1 MTPDKQGKYVSSSLY
16 KHIYRMDTL
25 YAAWRKVRS
34 SSVAS
39 SSERIRNE
47 AKDFEARIP
56 GSLREIQRALSRKEF
71 VFAPQTGVA
80 KTKASGKSRPIVL
93 APIPNRIVQRALL
106 DTLHLKVKYVQQV
119 FAVPTS
125 YGGIPNKRVSLAIQA
140 AKASMQAG
148 DKYHIRSDIPDF
160 FTKIKKPRV
169 VELIAG
175 HVKCSDTMRL
185 FEDALQTDLG
195 NLDALRRQRI
205 EELFPIG
212 VQGVAQ
218 GSPLSPLVANIY
230 LHEFDLKMNSN
241 GITCLRYIDDFLLLG
256 QDSHT
261 VDSAFRLARKELNAL
276 SLDAYCPS
284 SAPEK
289 ATRGPT
295 TKGVDFLG
303 CTITPGLVQP
313 SRKTRSKFRERV
325 RSELEVSIRMMKA
338 GAKEGITNSLGTYSG
353 ALQNL
358 DRVILG
364 WGKAFSFCHTS
375 AQWAHSIDKDISEA
389 LKQFERETAQLL
401 STSDQAAQRR
411 IRGVRLLAEVNSQ
424 QSDELLAKAM

>member
-1 MTPDKQGKYVSSSLY
+1 MSTSLY

-25 YAAWRKVRS
+25 YAAWRKVRGS
-34 SSVAS
+34 AVAS
-39 SSERIRNE
+39 SSKTIQNE
-47 AKDFEARIP
+47 AKDFEDRIP

-80 KTKASGKSRPIVL
+80 KSKANGKSRPIVL

-106 DTLHLKVKYVQQV
+106 DTLHLKVKYVQTV

-125 YGGIPNKRVSLAIQA
+125 YGGIPNKRVSMAISA
-140 AKASMQAG
+140 AKESMQAG
-148 DKYHIRSDIPDF
+148 AKYHIRSDIPDF
-160 FTKIKKPRV
+160 FTKINKTRV
-169 VELIAG
+169 VESLAK
-175 HVKCSDTMRL
+175 HVICADTIKL
-185 FEDALQTDLG
+185 FENALQTDLG

-230 LHEFDLKMNSN
+230 LYEFDLKMNSK

-256 QDSHT
+256 QNSQA
-261 VDSAFRLARKELNAL
+261 VDSAFKVARKELNEL

-284 SAPEK
+284 AAPEK
-289 ATRGPT
+289 ASRGPA
-295 TKGVDFLG
+295 TKGIDFLG
-303 CTITPGLVQP
+303 CTISPGLVQP

-325 RSELEVSIRMMKA
+325 RSDLEVSIRMMKA
-338 GAKEGITNSLGTYSG
+338 GAKGGITNSLGTYSG

-375 AQWAHSIDKDISEA
+375 AQWAHSIDNDISEA
-389 LKQFERETAQLL
+389 LKQFEREISQLL
-401 STSDQAAQRR
+401 NASDQVTQRR
-411 IRGVRLLAEVNSQ
+411 IRGVRLLSEVNSQ
-424 QSDELLAKAM
+424 QNYEPLTTDV

>member
-1 MTPDKQGKYVSSSLY
+1 MSKSLY

-25 YAAWRKVRS
+25 YAAWRKVRNS
-34 SSVAS
+34 AVVS
-39 SSERIRNE
+39 SSEKIRNE
-47 AKDFEARIP
+47 AKEFESRIP
-56 GSLREIQRALSRKEF
+56 GALRDIQRALSRKEF

-80 KTKASGKSRPIVL
+80 KTKENGKSRPIVL

-125 YGGIPNKRVSLAIQA
+125 YGGIPNKRVSMAIAA

-148 DKYHIRSDIPDF
+148 AEYHIRSDIPDF
-160 FTKIKKPRV
+160 FTKINKTRV
-169 VELIAG
+169 VELIAE
-175 HVKCSDTMRL
+175 HVKCADTVKL
-185 FEDALQTDLG
+185 FEHALQTDLG
-195 NLDALRRQRI
+195 NLDALRRREI
-205 EELFPIG
+205 EKLFPIG

-230 LHEFDLKMNSN
+230 LHEFDLKMNSD

-256 QDSHT
+256 QDSRA
-261 VDSAFRLARKELNAL
+261 VDGAFGAALKELNTLA
-276 SLDAYCPS
+276 LDAYSPLA
-284 SAPEK
+284 APEK
-289 ATRGPT
+289 ASRGPAA
-295 TKGVDFLG
+295 KGVDFLG

-313 SRKTRSKFRERV
+313 SRKSRNKFRERV
-325 RSELEVSIRMMKA
+325 RSDLEVSIRMMKA
-338 GAKEGITNSLGTYSG
+338 GAKEGVTSSLGTYSG

-364 WGKAFSFCHTS
+364 WGKAFSFCHTT

-389 LKQFERETAQLL
+389 LDQFERETARLL
-401 STSDQAAQRR
+401 KAADQATQRR
-411 IRGVRLLAEVNSQ
+411 IRGVRLLVEINSQ
-424 QSDELLAKAM
+424 QNDETMTSAI

>member
-1 MTPDKQGKYVSSSLY
+1 MTPDKQGKGVSTSLY

-34 SSVAS
+34 SAIAS
-39 SSERIRNE
+39 SSEKIRNE
-47 AKDFEARIP
+47 AKDFEARMP
-56 GSLREIQRALSRKEF
+56 GALREIQRALSRKEF

-93 APIPNRIVQRALL
+93 SPIPNRIVQRALL
-106 DTLHLKVKYVQQV
+106 DTLHLKVKYVQKV

-125 YGGIPNKRVSLAIQA
+125 YGGIPNKRVSMAINA

-148 DKYHIRSDIPDF
+148 AKYHIRSDIPDF
-160 FTKIKKPRV
+160 FTKINKARV
-169 VELIAG
+169 VGLIAE
-175 HVKCSDTMRL
+175 HVKCVETVRL
-185 FEDALQTDLG
+185 FEHALHTDLG
-195 NLDALRRQRI
+195 NLDVLRRQQI
-205 EELFPIG
+205 ENLFPIG

-230 LHEFDLKMNSN
+230 LHDFDVKMNSN

-256 QDSHT
+256 QDSHA
-261 VDSAFRLARKELNAL
+261 VDGAFRAALNELNAL
-276 SLDAYCPS
+276 ELDAYSPWT
-284 SAPEK
+284 AREK
-289 ATRGPT
+289 ASRGPAG
-295 TKGVDFLG
+295 KGVDFLG

-313 SRKTRSKFRERV
+313 SGKSRDKFRDRV
-325 RSELEVSIRMMKA
+325 RSDLETSIRMMRA
-338 GAKEGITNSLGTYSG
+338 GAKVGVTSSLGTYSG

-375 AQWAHSIDKDISEA
+375 AQWAHSIDRDISKA
-389 LKQFERETAQLL
+389 LERFEKETAQLL
-401 STSDQAAQRR
+401 KASDQAMQRR
-411 IRGVRLLAEVNSQ
+411 IRGVRLLAELASHP
-424 QSDELLAKAM
+424 SDETGDW